1 VPAIPPVHRAPYH
14 RSHLA
19 GCAVTLPHRSL
30 PLSFAV
36 AATAALLTLAADQA
50 YAPEA
55 GPHAAQSCVPEET
68 FGAPAR
74 DPAEAI
80 LVKYL
85 SRRFLIAAE
94 ATERMVGA
102 AYSAAR
108 EVGLDP
114 LLVLAVISVESRFN
128 PIAESVMG
136 AKGLMQIIPK
146 YHQAKLIAHGG
157 EAAVWDPER
166 NIWMGARILQ
176 EYVYRTGTLEAGLQY
191 YNGAFSDGR
200 AQYAQRV
207 MAERERLL
215 DVVQSRGTIATAALH
230 GG

>member
-1 VPAIPPVHRAPYH
+1 MVTGNSSAGDIPGSPPALPSFATR
-14 RSHLA
+14 R
-19 GCAVTLPHRSL
+19 CALTLLHSLPHRSL
-30 PLSFAV
+30 SLPFA
-36 AATAALLTLAADQA
+36 AFATATLLTLAADEA

-55 GPHAAQSCVPEET
+55 AVQSCVPDET
-68 FGAPAR
+68 FAAPAR

-102 AYSAAR
+102 AYRAAR

-114 LLVLAVISVESRFN
+114 LVVLAVISVESRFN

-146 YHQAKLIAHGG
+146 YHQAKLVAHGG
-157 EAAVWDPER
+157 EAALWDPES
-166 NIWMGARILQ
+166 NIYVGARILQ
-176 EYVYRTGTLEAGLQY
+176 EYIYRTGTVEGGLQF
-191 YNGAFSDGR
+191 YNGAFWDGS
-200 AQYAQRV
+200 AQYAHKV
-207 MAERERLL
+207 MSERDRLEIVL
-215 DVVQSRGTIATAALH
+215 RSKGRI
-230 GG
+230 